1 MIEVD
6 LDFIIKGIESQG
18 ATCIV
23 KPRRA
28 SLKLSKNGIIHIGK
42 AITFIHNDKA
52 KGEFTLFVG
61 DRQYKRFHNLR
72 RDWNDWSLPQVFWFI
87 ESGNILKITGDGM
100 YI

>member
-23 KPRRA
+23 KPRSA
-28 SLKLSKNGIIHIGK
+28 SLKISKNGIIHIGK
-42 AITFIHNDKA
+42 AITFLHNKKS

-61 DRQYKRFHNLR
+61 YRESKSFHNLPR
-72 RDWNDWSLPQVFWFI
+72 VWNDGDLPRVFWFI
-87 ESGNILKITGDGM
+87 EPGNILRITGDGM

>member
-1 MIEVD
+1 MIDVD

-23 KPRRA
+23 KPRSA
-28 SLKLSKNGIIHIGK
+28 SLKLRENGIIHIGK
-42 AITFIHNDKA
+42 AISFIHNKKS

-61 DRQYKRFHNLR
+61 NRESKRFHHLARAWNNGNLPR
-72 RDWNDWSLPQVFWFI
+72 VFWFI
-87 ESGNILKITGDGM
+87 EPGNILRLTGDGM

>member
-1 MIEVD
+1 MIDVD

-42 AITFIHNDKA
+42 AITFIHNNKA
-52 KGEFTLFVG
+52 KGEFTLLVG
-61 DRQYKRFHNLR
+61 DRVSNSFHHLAR
-72 RDWNDWSLPQVFWFI
+72 AWNDGDLPRVFWFI
-87 ESGNILKITGDGM
+87 EQVIL
-100 YI
+100 

>member
-1 MIEVD
+1 MIDVD
-6 LDFIIKGIESQG
+6 LDFIIKSIESQG

-42 AITFIHNDKA
+42 AITFIHNNKA
-52 KGEFTLFVG
+52 KGEFTLFVA
-61 DRQYKRFHNLR
+61 DNESSKFHTLR
-72 RDWNDWSLPQVFWFI
+72 RDWNDWDLPQVFWFI

>member
-1 MIEVD
+1 MIDVD

-28 SLKLSKNGIIHIGK
+28 SLKLSKNGIIHVGK
-42 AITFIHNDKA
+42 AITFIHNNKA
-52 KGEFTLFVG
+52 KGEFTLFVA
-61 DRQYKRFHNLR
+61 DNESSKFHTLR
-72 RDWNDWSLPQVFWFI
+72 RDWNDWDLPRVFWFI
-87 ESGNILKITGDGM
+87 ENGNILKITGEGM